1 MAIDAAFSGD
11 LEFLSLGEVIQIIG
25 NNGGTGVLRIKSKY
39 ADGMGVAY
47 FDKGDPIDASSGD
60 LTGTEALYSLFGWT
74 EGEFSFRKESVNRKN
89 IINKNRMEI
98 ILDGCRLVDDGKIAK
113 LGPVTYKKGGPDDN
127 GEKTLPLIRGPFV
140 DYMYVVDEEEFNEGD
155 DIVIEGNYGN
165 WLWVILEGIVEISKD
180 TTKGP
185 FELLRLSDGA
195 YVGSI
200 TSVLSEGCVRK
211 ATAKAKGRVQLGM
224 LDSQRLANEFAG
236 MSPEFMGVVKSM
248 DNRLKKVTDTI
259 VQIRDENIDIDA
271 FVKNKKPV
279 IEQGKNESRIFS
291 ITNGNAAIVRKT
303 DRGYIPLALLEKGD
317 FFGDLPFLK
326 MGHEPH
332 AASVYAS
339 KDMKI
344 TALDVAALQKEHE
357 KLSSSFRNIIENL
370 TTSITVTTMIACD
383 QYPKSG

>member
-1 MAIDAAFSGD
+1 MVKDASFSGD

-47 FDKGDPIDASSGD
+47 FEKGDPVDASSGD
-60 LTGTEALYSLFGWT
+60 LTGTQALYSLFGWT

-113 LGPVTYKKGGPDDN
+113 LGPVSYKKAGPNAD

-140 DYMYVVDEEEFNEGD
+140 DYMYVVDEEEFNEDD

-165 WLWVILEGIVEISKD
+165 WMWVILEGVVEILKD
-180 TTKGP
+180 TSQGP

-200 TSVLSEGCVRK
+200 TSVLADGCVRK

-224 LDSQRLANEFAG
+224 LDSQRLANEFAS
-236 MSPEFMGVVKSM
+236 MSPEFIGVVKSV

-259 VQIRDENIDIDA
+259 AQIRDKNINIDTFLKD
-271 FVKNKKPV
+271 KKPV
-279 IEQGKNESRIFS
+279 IEQGKNEARIFS
-291 ITNGNAAIVRKT
+291 ITNGSAAIVRKT
-303 DRGYIPLALLEKGD
+303 DKGYVPLAQLEKGD
-317 FFGDLPFLK
+317 FFGDVPFLK

-332 AASVYAS
+332 AASVFAS

-344 TALDVAALQKEHE
+344 APLDAAALQDEHE

-383 QYPKSG
+383 QYAK